1 MSTALA
7 DFSFEPASK
16 AQSKARIAL
25 AGPSGSGKTY
35 TALTI
40 ATAFGGPV
48 AVIDTERGSASKYAG
63 IFQFDRLN
71 MTRYDPRDLPK
82 ALASASA
89 AGYPVVIIDSLSKF
103 WGGEGGML
111 QQVDNA
117 AKRSYGG
124 NSFGGWKEAR
134 PMETAMIEA
143 ILSYPGHVI
152 VTMRTKTAYEIIE
165 DDRGRKRPE
174 KIGLKP
180 EQRDG
185 IEYEFDIVGDMDLE
199 NTLTVSKSRCP
210 ALSGE
215 VIARP
220 GEEFA
225 RAVLDWLSDGEP
237 ALSAADYREQAMTP
251 GAAYEA
257 LKDLYLKVKA
267 AGLLGAAV
275 TDSSGDAM
283 SLGQLIISLGKQA
296 EARETFGAQAAEAV
310 PPAGAGQAEP
320 PAAEPQD
327 WPPAAGEAHDV
338 PPAAWIDGI
347 LERAAAVT
355 EATYKALWAEVAAG
369 QKAGE
374 CTPDERKYAEN
385 LITARMQD
393 IRASASAADLDP
405 EDPWYDKV
413 QSIASAE
420 DAAAAM
426 ADVRNTTSLSKFRQ
440 DAIIA
445 AIAAREAS
453 LTGAAA

>member
-1 MSTALA
+1 MTATEA
-7 DFSFEPASK
+7 PAMGQGQPFTFEPASK

-35 TALTI
+35 TALAV
-40 ATAFGGPV
+40 ATEFGGPV

-63 IFQFDRLN
+63 LFKFDRLN
-71 MTRYDPRDLPK
+71 MQRYDPRDLPK
-82 ALASASA
+82 ALAAA
-89 AGYPVVIIDSLSKF
+89 AHAGYPVVIIDSLSKF

-215 VIARP
+215 VVRRP
-220 GEEFA
+220 GADFA
-225 RAVLDWLSDGEP
+225 QAVLNWLTDGEP
-237 ALSAADYREQAMTP
+237 VLSSSDYRAQALAADATYAELR
-251 GAAYEA
+251 A
-257 LKDLYLKVKA
+257 LYQTVKA

-275 TDSSGDAM
+275 VDETGDTLT
-283 SLGQLIISLGKQA
+283 LGQLIVSKGKSA
-296 EARETFGAQAAEAV
+296 EAAEVFGGQEAGEPSFDADDNVRQLRSARQAGDDGEQQTDPARPAADPVAQALADLAFKLTSIQGTTV
-310 PPAGAGQAEP
+310 
-320 PAAEPQD
+320 AA
-327 WPPAAGEAHDV
+327 
-338 PPAAWIDGI
+338 
-347 LERAAAVT
+347 LENQCYRAAQAKHKLTTPVT
-355 EATYKALWAEVAAG
+355 SPFVELPGVV
-369 QKAGE
+369 
-374 CTPDERKYAEN
+374 P
-385 LITARMQD
+385 LID
-393 IRASASAADLDP
+393 VINRAKGLLL
-405 EDPWYDKV
+405 
-413 QSIASAE
+413 
-420 DAAAAM
+420 DAA
-426 ADVRNTTSLSKFRQ
+426 Q
-440 DAIIA
+440 
-445 AIAAREAS
+445 
-453 LTGAAA
+453 